1 MRPIEEIKKNEF
13 KSLEMK
19 NKISE
24 IKDLHTEKKK
34 PENTIIQC
42 ASEMKHTEENKLK
55 MNTLSDQQNN
65 MKGSNYA

>member
-1 MRPIEEIKKNEF
+1 MMRPIEEIKKNEF

-34 PENTIIQC
+34 PENTII
-42 ASEMKHTEENKLK
+42 
-55 MNTLSDQQNN
+55 
-65 MKGSNYA
+65 